1 MPKINFQF
9 HALRK
14 EIIDFLINKV
24 HEYNFNVIAI
34 NSSFPELSYKIYN
47 SSTILYN
54 IINNAEE
61 ILLMTDGNIIEATS
75 YIDFLDKNKGFLS
88 VFLGKECDKFLGE
101 SRMAGTAEGETLLI
115 WRKVINQYKR
125 KMKKGAWG
133 VSEWGG
139 EKKYYSNHMY
149 TDLAKEKY
157 EKGSKICAFAGN
169 CIYELKNKTSDAK
182 G

>member
-1 MPKINFQF
+1 MTKINFQF
-9 HALRK
+9 HALRN
-14 EIIDFLINKV
+14 ETISYIINKV
-24 HEYNFNVIAI
+24 KEYNLNIIAI

-61 ILLMTDGNIIEATS
+61 VLLMADGNIIKATS
-75 YIDFLDKNKGFLS
+75 YIDFLSKNKGFLS
-88 VFLGKECDKFLGE
+88 VCLGKECDEILGE

-115 WRKVINQYKR
+115 WRKIVNQYKR
-125 KMKKGAWG
+125 KMNKGAWG
-133 VSEWGG
+133 IAEWGG
-139 EKKYYSNHMY
+139 ERKYYSSHMY

-169 CIYELKNKTSDAK
+169 CIFELENKISDDRD
-182 G
+182 